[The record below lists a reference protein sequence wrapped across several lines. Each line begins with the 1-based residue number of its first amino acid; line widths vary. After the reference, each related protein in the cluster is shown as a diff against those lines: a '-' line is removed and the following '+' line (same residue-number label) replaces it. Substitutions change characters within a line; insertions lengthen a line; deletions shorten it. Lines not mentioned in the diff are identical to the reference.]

1 MKDQLQVSV
10 VQSEILWNRVGENL
24 AAIESLLA
32 DAEPSDLIV
41 LPEMFATGFVA
52 DQLPPETETAHIL
65 DWMRNLAQRHSAA
78 VAGSVTVSEG
88 GFRYNRLFFVT
99 PDGETGTYDK
109 RHLFCRSLEP
119 ELYRAGDTLPIF
131 EYAGWK
137 ICPQI
142 CYDLRFPVWCRNR
155 FENGEYKYDLLLYV
169 ANWPEARVEVWNT
182 LLAARAIENQCFVV
196 GCNCVGVDTLGHRYS
211 GASQIVG
218 PTGRVMERAAASLAQ
233 VISSTLS
240 LPKLTGF
247 RSSFPVGNDW
257 ERLGCRL

>member
-1 MKDQLQVSV
+1 MKDQLRISV

-52 DQLPPETETAHIL
+52 DQLSPETETTAIIE
-65 DWMRNLAQRHSAA
+65 WMRWLSQRMGAA
-78 VAGSVTVSEG
+78 VTGSVSVSEAG
-88 GFRYNRLFFVT
+88 DRYNRLFFAT

-119 ELYRAGDTLPIF
+119 RLYRPGDALPIF
-131 EYAGWK
+131 RYAGWK

-218 PTGRVMERAAASLAQ
+218 PTGRVMERVTDSQAQ

-240 LPKLTGF
+240 LPKLAGF
-247 RSSFPVGNDW
+247 RTSFPVGNDW
-257 ERLGCRL
+257 DR

>member
-1 MKDQLQVSV
+1 MSVMKEKLRVSV

-24 AAIESLLA
+24 ALIESLLE
-32 DAEPSDLIV
+32 DAAPADLIV

-52 DQLPPETETAHIL
+52 DALPPEAETTAIL
-65 DWMRNLAQRHSAA
+65 DWMQRLSQWTGAA
-78 VAGSVTVSEG
+78 VTGSVTVSEG
-88 GFRYNRLFFVT
+88 GLRYNRLFFVT
-99 PDGETGTYDK
+99 PEGETGTYDK

-119 ELYRAGDTLPIF
+119 RLYRCGSELSVF
-131 EYAGWK
+131 HYKGWK

-142 CYDLRFPVWCRNR
+142 CYDLRFPVWSRNR

-196 GCNCVGVDTLGHRYS
+196 GCNCVGTDTLGHRYS

-218 PTGRVMERAAASLAQ
+218 PTGRVMERATASQAQ
-233 VISSTLS
+233 FITAGLS
-240 LPKLTGF
+240 LSKLQSF
-247 RSSFPVGNDW
+247 RAAFPVGHDW
-257 ERLGCRL
+257 DSR

>member
-1 MKDQLQVSV
+1 MKEKLCVTV

-24 AAIESLLA
+24 ASVEGLLA
-32 DAEPSDLIV
+32 DAGPSDIIV

-52 DQLPPETETAHIL
+52 DKLPPEAETAGIL
-65 DWMRNLAQRHSAA
+65 DWMQRLSQRMDAA
-78 VAGSVTVSEG
+78 VTGSVTVIEAG
-88 GFRYNRLFFVT
+88 DRYNRLFFVT
-99 PDGETGTYDK
+99 PDRAVAHYDK

-119 ELYRAGDTLPIF
+119 ELYRPGDALPIF
-131 EYAGWK
+131 RYAGWK

-142 CYDLRFPVWCRNR
+142 CYDLRFPVWSRNR

-182 LLAARAIENQCFVV
+182 LLAARAIENQCFVA

-218 PTGRVMERAAASLAQ
+218 PTGRVLARATASQSQ

-240 LPKLTGF
+240 LPKLAGF
-247 RSSFPVGNDW
+247 RTSFPVGHDW
-257 ERLGCRL
+257 DW

>member
-1 MKDQLQVSV
+1 MKERLRISL
-10 VQSEILWNRVGENL
+10 VQTEILWNRVGENL
-24 AAIESLLA
+24 ASIEFLLE
-32 DAEPSDLIV
+32 DAAPADLIV

-52 DQLPPETETAHIL
+52 DALPPEAETAGIL
-65 DWMRNLAQRHSAA
+65 DWMQRLSQRTGAA
-78 VAGSVTVSEG
+78 VTGSVTVSEAG
-88 GFRYNRLFFVT
+88 DRYNRLFFVT
-99 PDGETGTYDK
+99 PDGAVAHYDK

-119 ELYRAGDTLPIF
+119 RLYRCGSGLPVF
-131 EYAGWK
+131 QYKGWK

-142 CYDLRFPVWCRNR
+142 CYDLRFPVWSRNR

-211 GASQIVG
+211 GASQIIG
-218 PTGRVMERAAASLAQ
+218 PTGRVLARATASRAQ

-247 RSSFPVGNDW
+247 RTSFPVGNDW
-257 ERLGCRL
+257 DR

>member
-1 MKDQLQVSV
+1 MKEKLRVSV

-24 AAIESLLA
+24 ASIESLLD
-32 DAEPSDLIV
+32 DAAPSDLIV

-52 DQLPPETETAHIL
+52 DQLPPEDDADGIL
-65 DWMRNLAQRHSAA
+65 RWMHRLSQQKNAA
-78 VAGSVTVSEG
+78 VAGSVSIREG
-88 GFRYNRLFFVT
+88 DALFNRLFFVT
-99 PDGETGTYDK
+99 PDGSVAHYDK

-119 ELYRAGDTLPIF
+119 RLYRPGDALPIF
-131 EYAGWK
+131 RYAGWK

-196 GCNCVGVDTLGHRYS
+196 GCNCVGVDSLGHRYS

-218 PTGRVMERAAASLAQ
+218 PTGRVLERAAASQAQ

-240 LPKLTGF
+240 LPKLAGF
-247 RSSFPVGNDW
+247 RTSFPVGNDW
-257 ERLGCRL
+257 DR

>member
-1 MKDQLQVSV
+1 MKERLRVSL

-24 AAIESLLA
+24 AAIGSLLA

-52 DQLPPETETAHIL
+52 DALPPEAETADIL

-78 VAGSVTVSEG
+78 VAGSVTISEG
-88 GFRYNRLFFVT
+88 GLRYNRLFFVS
-99 PDGETGTYDK
+99 PDGVAGTYDK

-119 ELYRAGDTLPIF
+119 RLYQSGDTLPVF
-131 EYAGWK
+131 QYAGWK

-182 LLAARAIENQCFVV
+182 LLSARAIENQCFVI
-196 GCNCVGVDTLGHRYS
+196 GCNCVGVDPLEHRYS

-218 PTGRVMERAAASLAQ
+218 PTGRVMERATGSQAQ
-233 VISSTLS
+233 VISATLS
-240 LPKLTGF
+240 LPKLAGLRT
-247 RSSFPVGNDW
+247 SFPVGNDW
-257 ERLGCRL
+257 DG